1 MSTLAFIAELVKA
14 LSWPVAAIVI
24 ASIFHRQ
31 ISGLLA
37 RIRKGKFGSAELEFE
52 MEVQE
57 LAQHASAQVQE
68 QQVGSEAVSLATT
81 NPRAAIVDAWLGL
94 EAAVT
99 KLTDNGLLP
108 PSTSTRSPLA
118 IIRSVEKLGIL
129 EPIDVAL
136 FNDLRVLRNHAIHD
150 AEFSPSTESVIKY
163 VQIAQALRARIERA
177 ASES

>member
-1 MSTLAFIAELVKA
+1 
-14 LSWPVAAIVI
+14 
-24 ASIFHRQ
+24 
-31 ISGLLA
+31 
-37 RIRKGKFGSAELEFE
+37 
-52 MEVQE
+52 
-57 LAQHASAQVQE
+57 
-68 QQVGSEAVSLATT
+68 
-81 NPRAAIVDAWLGL
+81 L

-118 IIRSVEKLGIL
+118 IINSVEKLGIL
-129 EPIDVAL
+129 GLMDVAL

-177 ASES
+177 ASER